1 MNKILFIDT
10 LATGVHLERCAI
22 YRIGGILCTENVN
35 EIKEVRRFDFAVRPF
50 SGARIAENSL
60 WIGGVTRST
69 LAGYPP
75 QEAAFADFYKLLE
88 DAVNVKNVKDKL
100 YLCGF
105 NVSAFDAPLLKN
117 WFLRNEN
124 GRYRDCFY
132 MQTIDLM
139 SIAAF
144 ALMNFR
150 SDMPD
155 FHLETAAKNL
165 GINPTKSARYSCL
178 DNAETCIK
186 MYVELKRRLGSG
198 NPGGW
203 IPLER
208 VYKNYNNKL

>member
-88 DAVNVKNVKDKL
+88 DAVKAAQDV
-100 YLCGF
+100 GF
-105 NVSAFDAPLLKN
+105 LSANDRIVISAGLPLN
-117 WFLRNEN
+117 
-124 GRYRDCFY
+124 
-132 MQTIDLM
+132 QTGNTNMIKV
-139 SIAAF
+139 
-144 ALMNFR
+144 
-150 SDMPD
+150 
-155 FHLETAAKNL
+155 ETV
-165 GINPTKSARYSCL
+165 C
-178 DNAETCIK
+178 
-186 MYVELKRRLGSG
+186 
-198 NPGGW
+198 
-203 IPLER
+203 
-208 VYKNYNNKL
+208 